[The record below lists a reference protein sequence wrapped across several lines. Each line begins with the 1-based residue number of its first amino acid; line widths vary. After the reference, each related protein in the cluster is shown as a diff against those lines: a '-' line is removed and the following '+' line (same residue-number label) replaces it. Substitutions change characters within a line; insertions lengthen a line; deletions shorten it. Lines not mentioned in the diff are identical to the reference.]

1 MTPPN
6 ILMIVSDEER
16 RNDWLQGKVSLPAH
30 DRLVRD
36 GLSFNRYYTHS
47 SPCSPS
53 RASLYT
59 GRYLADHGVV
69 DNVSFP
75 THTALSPDISTIGSL
90 VTEAGYRSSYLGK
103 WHLSHT
109 TTPNLSEHGYEDWE
123 GDDRNFV
130 GGPCSGR
137 RFDPVIANY
146 ATDWLKKHGN
156 GDTPWFLT
164 VALVNP
170 HDIMWYPI
178 DHVSYQEKNPEDAK
192 LIQAMMD
199 IMRKGKEH
207 IELEPPP
214 ENYPQL
220 FDKLP
225 ENFEDDLHTK
235 PEVQRAWRTVRNTEH
250 FVGSMSLED
259 HQSWLRQLDYYAWL
273 HELLD
278 NSLSDILR
286 CLDELGIYDDTTI
299 IYTSDHGDAC
309 GSHGGLRAKLPC
321 VYEEVMGVPLI
332 IKPARGS
339 AEVGEDGS
347 GGGNGGNTSQK
358 NQYSSAGQTTDALAT
373 HVDLAATVCSMAG
386 LNLTDHPTLCGN
398 DLTPV
403 VSDPAAS
410 VRDYVFFSQDSAQ
423 SDLICNS
430 RYAVRGFF
438 DGQTKYA
445 RYYGIGGG
453 IRRDGARD
461 ESGKLIDADAS
472 FEDHD
477 HEWYDHTEDPQEL
490 HNLAHHRTH
499 RTQLRKLFTKLLEI
513 EASELQTPTPKYDG
527 TLINQ
532 PKGI

>member
-1 MTPPN
+1 MKQN

-16 RNDWLQGKVSLPAH
+16 RNDWLAGKVSMPAH
-30 DRLVRD
+30 ERLERD

-75 THTALSPDISTIGSL
+75 THVALDPSIPTIGSL
-90 VTEAGYRSSYLGK
+90 AAEAGYRASYLGK
-103 WHLSHT
+103 WHLSHS
-109 TTPNLSEHGYEDWE
+109 TTPNLTEHGYEDWA
-123 GDDRNFV
+123 GDDKNFV

-137 RFDPVIANY
+137 RFDPFITSY
-146 ATDWLKKHGN
+146 ATDWLRQHGTS
-156 GDTPWFLT
+156 GDPWFLT

-170 HDIMWYPI
+170 HDIMWYPV
-178 DHVSYQEKNPEDAK
+178 DHLSYQKENPKDAE
-192 LIQAMMD
+192 LIQLMMNFT
-199 IMRKGKEH
+199 RKGKE
-207 IELEPPP
+207 EAALEPPP
-214 ENYPQL
+214 EDYPEL

-235 PEVQRAWRTVRNTEH
+235 PEVQRAWREVRNTEH

-259 HQSWLRQLDYYAWL
+259 HKSWLRQLDYYAWL

-278 NSLSDILR
+278 NSLSDILG
-286 CLDELGIYDDTTI
+286 CLDELGLYDNTTI

-332 IKPARGS
+332 IKPAAGS
-339 AEVGEDGS
+339 YEH
-347 GGGNGGNTSQK
+347 
-358 NQYSSAGQTTDALAT
+358 AGKRTDALAT
-373 HVDLAATVCSMAG
+373 HVDLAATVCGVAG
-386 LNLTDHPTLCGN
+386 LNLADRPTLSGH
-398 DLTPV
+398 DLSPV
-403 VSDPAAS
+403 VADPEKS

-453 IRRDGARD
+453 IRRDGTRD
-461 ESGKLIDADAS
+461 ETGKRFDTDAP

-477 HEWYDHTEDPQEL
+477 HEWYDHTEDPHEL
-490 HNLAHHRTH
+490 TNLAHDRSRRTELRTH
-499 RTQLRKLFTKLLEI
+499 FTRLLEI
-513 EASELQTPTPKYDG
+513 EAAELQSPSPRYSS
-527 TLINQ
+527 
-532 PKGI
+532 